1 MSRGSSGTTRPT
13 LPAPLFRTARKAVL
27 SFFPGNPI
35 ITLMHRLL
43 LLLLLPLAAR
53 AAVETYHID
62 PNHSS
67 VVFNVRHFLAKV
79 PGTFA
84 RFTGTL
90 TVDRDDFTRNSITAA
105 VQIGGIDTKNEA
117 RDKHLRSADFFLAEQ
132 FPDATFRSTS
142 WKKSGPDTYTVTGE
156 LTIRGQT
163 RPLVLEVKFL
173 GFADGQRGAKLSGWE
188 AVTTIDRTDFG
199 VGVPEKSIADE
210 VELSI
215 NIEAKLQQPD
225 APKAP

>member
-1 MSRGSSGTTRPT
+1 M
-13 LPAPLFRTARKAVL
+13 
-27 SFFPGNPI
+27 
-35 ITLMHRLL
+35 RLL
-43 LLLLLPLAAR
+43 RLLPVLAALTVSAR
-53 AAVETYHID
+53 AAVETYQID
-62 PNHSS
+62 PAHSS

-84 RFTGTL
+84 KFTGTL
-90 TVDRDDFTRNSITAA
+90 TVDRDDFTRNTIAA
-105 VQIGGIDTKNEA
+105 TVEIGGIDTKNEA
-117 RDKHLRSADFFLAEQ
+117 RNQHLLSADFFLAEK

-142 WKKSGPDTYTVTGE
+142 WKKSGPDAYTVTGE
-156 LTIRGQT
+156 LTIKDQT

-173 GFADGQRGAKLSGWE
+173 GFADGQRGAKLTGWE

-199 VGVPEKSIADE
+199 VGKSERSIADE

-215 NIEAKLQQPD
+215 NIEAKLQKPD